1 MNDEYCTKKVI
12 FPIFVSKFFIAELSV
27 KALVRAEKDSR
38 QVHPYVGGE
47 DFNRELTPFDMRSMQ
62 PASITDIGKSMKE
75 QLIILVEWAKK
86 MPWFC
91 NNLDMDDQVRTLD

>member
-1 MNDEYCTKKVI
+1 MIIEQKSDSPNFRT
-12 FPIFVSKFFIAELSV
+12 KFFIAELSV

-47 DFNRELTPFDMRSMQ
+47 DYNRELTPFDMRSMQ